1 MRATYEYKTEGLLM
15 TVVGDTFFVNGFAL
29 PDDESNKLAAALDPE
44 AFAAAREEGRREV
57 ATFAVGLR
65 RAVERVAFGER
76 SAVDAGGLGHL
87 GGGPW
92 PEVFEHQV
100 ERGEAP
106 LHVLGRSGD
115 VGLRCPAHPAAA
127 PLGAG
132 QGTIVFEQADGY
144 GDTLTVTRF
153 AECWSI
159 CATPDEEGDA
169 VEPVVVKLTDDG
181 AGRLAAAL
189 QREPAAPPPQGE
201 AGAIADDIERMVHA
215 FPDDGRRAAVR
226 ALASRIRAIG
236 APQGEAAGPPDKVT
250 KGLMRAVAQDTARL
264 EALDDAIIAERQ
276 AIATERNYDRTGP
289 EARAAAEG
297 MLVRIQRQ
305 LRRPEPASP
314 HQGSAPVDTTRPSMA
329 VVSPEG
335 IAAAPAEP
343 AYVPN
348 VGDRVVVTDAGEW
361 PELLGKVC
369 TPISVSDP
377 DDCEPHYQVT
387 RGNILAAWVFA
398 VRPVEPTPTPPGGPT
413 GDPAKV
419 GRSFRASN
427 GRLMCEECCWGDRCD
442 DKSHYQRG
450 LPEGAPGTCPFCKGK
465 VWLPESE
472 GTTPAPGGPST

>member
-65 RAVERVAFGER
+65 RAAEADVTASPQHVQGRLAALDLMLE
-76 SAVDAGGLGHL
+76 HL
-87 GGGPW
+87 GPGATT
-92 PEVFEHQV
+92 EVAEPACIY
-100 ERGEAP
+100 RGALAECHA
-106 LHVLGRSGD
+106 LN
-115 VGLRCPAHPAAA
+115 CPAHPAAA